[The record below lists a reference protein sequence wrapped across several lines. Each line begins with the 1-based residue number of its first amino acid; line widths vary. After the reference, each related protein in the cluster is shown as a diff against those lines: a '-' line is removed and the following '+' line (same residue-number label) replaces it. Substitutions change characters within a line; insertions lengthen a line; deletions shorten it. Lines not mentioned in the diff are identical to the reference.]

1 MNEQNKYAPAY
12 ICNKCD
18 ILLAD
23 GPEYTWCPKCNREVD
38 IVDMSKDI
46 YACPKCE
53 YLINKTLP
61 KKESRKLYCKKCK
74 NIRLRKVPG
83 TGMEVA
89 SWKQKKTREY
99 LSDRL
104 TFDFLTYILPSG
116 SVLLISF
123 IFVIF
128 VDKFS
133 ISAIQKSMLSFAL
146 IFFFVP
152 LILIMLFGSGVAV
165 IEIFSTLGFVI
176 ILFLKKRKK
185 LVINHGLEHATINV
199 LLDHNLPVFGGQSDS
214 DGFRINTP
222 INEINVGMAFIEAAR
237 RISGGEKALTVSP
250 RCGTTVGI
258 IGLIYIASIITSL
271 WLWQTKFLTLAEAYG
286 VLILLLFI
294 FYFFKYPLSITMQKV
309 GTVSPMFTKAAIKE
323 IKQVDTKGHERIETY
338 YVSTD
343 IKL

>member
-1 MNEQNKYAPAY
+1 MNKQNKYVPVY

-23 GPEYTWCPKCNREVD
+23 GPEYTWCPKCKGKVD
-38 IVDMSKDI
+38 IMDMSKDI

-53 YLINKTLP
+53 YLINKILP
-61 KKESRKLYCKKCK
+61 KKEARKLYCKKCK
-74 NIRLRKVPG
+74 NIKLRKVPG

-104 TFDFLTYILPSG
+104 TFDFLTFILPSG
-116 SVLLISF
+116 SILLISF

-128 VDKFS
+128 VDNS
-133 ISAIQKSMLSFAL
+133 ISVILKFMFSFAL

-152 LILIMLFGSGVAV
+152 LILIMLSGFVVTA
-165 IEIFSTLGFVI
+165 IEIFSTLDFVI
-176 ILFLKKRKK
+176 MLFLKKRKK
-185 LVINHGLEHATINV
+185 LIINHGIEHATINV

-222 INEINVGMAFIEAAR
+222 INAINVGMAFIEAVR

-271 WLWQTKFLTLAEAYG
+271 WLWQSKFLTLTEAYG
-286 VLILLLFI
+286 ILILLFFI
-294 FYFFKYPLSITMQKV
+294 FYFLKYPLSITMQRV
-309 GTVSPMFTKAAIKE
+309 VTVSSIFTKASIKE
-323 IKQVDTKGHERIETY
+323 IKQVDTERDELVKTY

-343 IKL
+343 INL